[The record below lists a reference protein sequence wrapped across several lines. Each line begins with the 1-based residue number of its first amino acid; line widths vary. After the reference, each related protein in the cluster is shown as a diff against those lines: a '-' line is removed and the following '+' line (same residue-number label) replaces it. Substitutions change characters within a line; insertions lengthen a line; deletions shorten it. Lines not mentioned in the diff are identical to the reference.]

1 MPGFITERLLGMA
14 LPLIVAPLTVILG
27 KVVLNSHEKLDGLPA
42 WQKQGAVI
50 VIAGALASLGAVLG
64 ADICQGQTCAGDF
77 SNLDVKAL
85 VSAALAFVL
94 HEGLKPKRG
103 RAR

>member
-1 MPGFITERLLGMA
+1 MNFITQHILGIA
-14 LPLIVAPLTVILG
+14 LPLIVAPLTVLVGKMIL
-27 KVVLNSHEKLDGLPA
+27 NAHEKVDALAP
-42 WQKQGAVI
+42 WQKQGVVI
-50 VIAGALASLGAVLG
+50 VIAGALTAVATFLG